1 MPNMPGM
8 GMANLPGMTGGVG
21 NPLAMMPNLGAP
33 ATQVGHGEACEGL
46 CRSRALPA
54 QPVVGSQVAAG
65 RKDSRWAASPS
76 E

>member
-54 QPVVGSQVAAG
+54 AACVWITSCC
-65 RKDSRWAASPS
+65 RT
-76 E
+76 